1 MGGNLWATTAA
12 WTFLYL
18 VQVLSADR
26 SLFQDL
32 GLNTPPDVTKIN
44 ISQDE
49 YTRMMSIYLDSRQ
62 QHSTDIS
69 IPKLITFY
77 TVKKNWWPS
86 REDSTRLKFPVRRSS
101 DETEVE
107 SAQLRILAP
116 AFVDAHSTAVRIQ
129 VNQVL
134 GTRRRRTLEEKVIY
148 LSQKLTKW
156 CEFEVTSAVQS
167 WLNGERNLGLELVC
181 VDCKTNFRPV
191 EAAISALVYP
201 EHRRFR
207 RAASPYQPLRR
218 TDCRES
224 RKGSKRKCCRHN
236 MNVKFAELKFPE
248 MSSIVQ
254 PKSYEAGFCQG
265 QCPPNYNHATNHS
278 RIQSLLHQM
287 DRKNAKRLN
296 RRAIPKACCAPSKLE
311 PLEILRVNPSDGTKL
326 IVEKWDN
333 MQVVECA
340 CS

>member
-1 MGGNLWATTAA
+1 M
-12 WTFLYL
+12 
-18 VQVLSADR
+18 
-26 SLFQDL
+26 
-32 GLNTPPDVTKIN
+32 
-44 ISQDE
+44 
-49 YTRMMSIYLDSRQ
+49 
-62 QHSTDIS
+62 
-69 IPKLITFY
+69 
-77 TVKKNWWPS
+77 
-86 REDSTRLKFPVRRSS
+86 
-101 DETEVE
+101 EVE

-116 AFVDAHSTAVRIQ
+116 AFVDGHSTAVRIQ

-134 GTRRRRTLEEKVIY
+134 GVRRRRLVDEKVIY
-148 LSQKLTKW
+148 LSPNLTKW

-167 WLNGERNLGLELVC
+167 WFNGERNLGLELVC
-181 VDCKTNFRPV
+181 IDCRNNYLKPV

-201 EHRRFR
+201 DHRRFR
-207 RAASPYQPLRR
+207 RASSPYQPARR

-224 RKGSKRKCCRHN
+224 RKGTKRKCCRHN
-236 MNVKFAELKFPE
+236 MIVKFAELKFPE
-248 MSSIVQ
+248 MVSIVQ

-296 RRAIPKACCAPSKLE
+296 RRAIPKACCTPSKLE
-311 PLEILRVNPSDGTKL
+311 PLEILRVNPSDNTKL

-333 MQVVECA
+333 MQVIECA